1 VPLNRG
7 RILTLEKYQIIVD
20 GLVVEVVR
28 KRIKHMHFAVYPP
41 DGRVRVSTPVRLNDD
56 AVRLAILSKLPWIKR
71 HQARI
76 ASQGNRPALTYV
88 SGESHDY
95 LGQRYCLNV
104 IYHQAPP
111 RIELGDDQSL
121 DLYVR
126 EGSDSA
132 RRERVLLEWYRGQ
145 LKTLIPPIIA
155 QWEPVLGVGVSAWGV
170 KRMKTRWG
178 SCNIKARRI
187 WLNLELAKRPIS
199 SLEYVIV
206 HEMVHFLERLH
217 NDRFFGYM
225 DAFMPGWRQVRDA
238 LNAAPIEKDHG

>member
-1 VPLNRG
+1 MLNRG
-7 RILTLEKYQIIVD
+7 KILTLKKHQIIVD

-41 DGRVRVSTPVRLNDD
+41 DGRVRVSTPLRLNDD

-76 ASQGNRPALTYV
+76 GSQQKRPALAYV
-88 SGESHDY
+88 SGECHDY
-95 LGQRYCLNV
+95 LGQRYRLNV
-104 IYHQAPP
+104 IHHQAPP
-111 RIELGDDQSL
+111 RIELGDDQTL

-145 LKTLIPPIIA
+145 LKALIPPIIA
-155 QWEPVLGVGVSAWGV
+155 QWEPVLGVQVSAWGV

-187 WLNLELAKRPIS
+187 WLNLELAKRPIG

-217 NDRFFGYM
+217 NERFFDYMDRFIP
-225 DAFMPGWRQVRDA
+225 AWRQVRDA
-238 LNAAPIEKDHG
+238 LNAAPIEKGRG